1 MRKNRQAG
9 FTLIELLVVI
19 AIIGLLAS
27 IVLTSV
33 NTARKLARDSK
44 RKADIKQIDTAIQAY
59 VIDNDHAPYLGKYG
73 CKAENPSNCGT
84 VYDYSAEWTALAN
97 DLTAYAKNISR
108 DPCGIN
114 CANDKNDYFVYGY
127 VTPSAMALWC
137 DNIGC
142 GLGTTELNYMY
153 QLWAEHLESGQ
164 AKWGAN
170 HGFGLSL

>member
-1 MRKNRQAG
+1 MRKNKQAG

-33 NTARKLARDSK
+33 NTARKLARDAK

-59 VIDNDHAPYLGKYG
+59 TIDKDHAPYAGKFN
-73 CKAENPSNCGT
+73 CKAENPGNCST
-84 VYDYSAEWTALAN
+84 IYDYSDQWVELRK
-97 DLTAYAKNISR
+97 DISSYASNIPH
-108 DPCGIN
+108 DPCGIQ
-114 CANDKNDYFVYGY
+114 CGGDGYYYVYGY
-127 VTPSAMALWC
+127 VPPSAMSYWC
-137 DNIGC
+137 NNIGC

-164 AKWGAN
+164 AKWGEN

>member
-33 NTARKLARDSK
+33 STARKLARDAK

-59 VIDNDHAPYLGKYG
+59 TIDKDHAPYAGKYD
-73 CKAENPSNCGT
+73 CKAENPGT
-84 VYDYSAEWTALAN
+84 CSTIYDYSDQWKFLAT
-97 DLTAYAKNISR
+97 DLSPYAKNISK

-114 CANDKNDYFVYGY
+114 CAGDDNYYYVYGY
-127 VTPSAMALWC
+127 VPPSAMSDWC
-137 DNIGC
+137 NRIGC

-164 AKWGAN
+164 AKWGEN

>member
-33 NTARKLARDSK
+33 NTARKLARDAK

-59 VIDNDHAPYLGKYG
+59 VIDKDHAPYVGKFN
-73 CKAENPSNCGT
+73 CKAENPSNCQT
-84 VYDYSAEWTALAN
+84 AYDYSDQWVELAK
-97 DLTAYAKNISR
+97 DLAPYATNISK
-108 DPCGIN
+108 DPCGIQ
-114 CANDKNDYFVYGY
+114 CGGDGYYYVYGY
-127 VTPSAMALWC
+127 VTPSAMSQWC
-137 DNIGC
+137 INIGC

-153 QLWAEHLESGQ
+153 QLWAEHLESGA
-164 AKWGAN
+164 AKWGEN